1 MGQEFEYDVFLSHNT
16 ADKPPVRRLA
26 ERLRTAGL
34 RVWFDEWVIQPGDDI
49 YLAIERGLE
58 ASRTLVLCLS
68 RAALGSDWVTLERST
83 VLFRDPSN
91 AGRRCIPLLLAE
103 CKLPDTLR
111 RYKYVD
117 LRQEADG
124 AFRELLKAC
133 SPQVEPRNP
142 PATPGQ
148 PGKLGALIASSIKR
162 QDPLLDRADLIQV
175 GALDLC
181 AKLKGVPPLGEEE
194 FKKHY
199 KGFWVRWWTTLSSA
213 ATHWSDPVLC
223 QLQLLPE
230 EPEGYTTP
238 IECTVRLADY
248 PVLKV
253 LQRGSRL
260 RVLGQIGD
268 FDLFSVRLENVKLE
282 LPDKDEPAVRFTA
295 AHSHVNSPSADDV
308 IASNADPNRRLTK
321 LEIYKLVNRYIGV
334 NGGYLGDFSYRTH
347 RDFYLELDLDI
358 APDNFD
364 GTTRQRFIKILSE
377 STAEVQARILDGIM
391 NRYPV
396 GSSELR
402 TRERRDEIAGWIARL
417 ISSLR
422 G

>member
-1 MGQEFEYDVFLSHNT
+1 MPDAFQHDVFLSHNQ
-16 ADKPPVRRLA
+16 ADKPRVRRLA
-26 ERLRTAGL
+26 ERLRAAGL
-34 RVWFDEWVIQPGDDI
+34 RVWFDEWAIQPGDDI

-68 RAALGSDWVTLERST
+68 PAALGSDWVGLERST

-91 AGRRCIPLLLAE
+91 AGRRFIPLLLAD

-117 LRQEADG
+117 LRQETDV

-133 SPQVEPRNP
+133 PPQDEPHNP
-142 PATPGQ
+142 SATAGHT
-148 PGKLGALIASSIKR
+148 GNLGAMIASSIKH
-162 QDPLLDRADLIQV
+162 QDPLLDRTDSIQV
-175 GALDLC
+175 GVLELC

-194 FKKHY
+194 FKKDY
-199 KGFWVRWWTTLSSA
+199 KGFWVRWWTTLSYA
-213 ATHWSDPVLC
+213 ATHQSDPAFC

-230 EPEGYTTP
+230 ESEGCTTP
-238 IECTVRLADY
+238 IECAVRLADY

-268 FDLFSVRLENVKLE
+268 FDLFSVRLENVQLE
-282 LPDKDEPAVRFTA
+282 FPEKDDPAVRLTA
-295 AHSHVNSPSADDV
+295 ANSHVNSPSADHV
-308 IASNADPNRRLTK
+308 IASNADPNRRLTR
-321 LEIYKLVNRYIGV
+321 LEINKLVNRYIGV

-358 APDNFD
+358 DPDNYD
-364 GTTRQRFIKILSE
+364 GTTRQRFIKILSD

-391 NRYPV
+391 DKYPM

-402 TRERRDEIAGWIARL
+402 TPERCNEIARWIARL
-417 ISSLR
+417 R
-422 G
+422 A